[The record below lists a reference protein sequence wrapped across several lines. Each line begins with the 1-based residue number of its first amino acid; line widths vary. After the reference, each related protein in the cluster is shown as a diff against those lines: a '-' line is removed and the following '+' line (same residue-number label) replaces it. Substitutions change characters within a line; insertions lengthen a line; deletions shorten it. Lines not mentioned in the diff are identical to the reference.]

1 MNALINKLNTA
12 QQQAVCSE
20 SSRLLVLAGAGSGKT
35 RVLVHR
41 IAWLIQNQGLAPH
54 NILAVTFT
62 NKAAAEMRH
71 RIEDLLKRPLG
82 AMWVGTF
89 HGVAHRLLR
98 SHWQDAGLP
107 ENFQILD
114 QDDQLRLVKRII
126 RSMDLDE
133 TRFPPK
139 QLQWY
144 INQQKDEGRRARHI
158 DHGNDPIERV
168 WVEVYQQYQ
177 EACDRGGMV
186 DFAELLLR
194 SHELWL
200 QKPNL
205 LAHYQQR
212 FRHLLVD
219 EFQDTNAVQ
228 YAWLR
233 VLAGKSS
240 DITIV
245 GDDDQSIYGWRGARI
260 ENIQSFSSDFG
271 GAEIV
276 RLEQNYR
283 STATILK
290 AANGVIANNGGR
302 LGKNLWTDG
311 ANGEPISLY
320 AGFNEV
326 DEARFTVERIES
338 YIKEDYQR
346 SDIAILYRSNAQ
358 SRVLE
363 EALIRASVPYR
374 IYGGHKFFERLEI
387 KNALAYL
394 RLICHRHDD
403 AAYERVIN
411 TPTRG
416 IGDKT
421 VDKIR
426 QIARERKQ
434 SLWETSLEMLT
445 HKLLPSRAANNLR
458 DFMGLVERLDQDTRA
473 LCLSEQTD
481 YVIHQSG
488 LLEFHKNE
496 KGEKAQSRVE
506 NLQELIAATQEFS
519 SDDNESVTLF
529 DFLDHAALEAGDN
542 QADDVQDAVQLMTLH
557 AAKGLEFPVVFLN
570 GVEEG
575 LFPAKQSAEEPGRLE
590 EERRL
595 CYVGITRAKEKLFIT
610 HAESRRLFGSESMN
624 PPSRFI
630 REIPAECL
638 EEVRLNSTITRP
650 VSFHSGKPKA
660 KATWASV
667 GSGLPYALGQRV
679 LHRKFGEGVVLRIE
693 GQGGSAQ
700 VQVMFDGVGEKRLVA
715 QYAKLEVI

>member
-1 MNALINKLNTA
+1 
-12 QQQAVCSE
+12 
-20 SSRLLVLAGAGSGKT
+20 
-35 RVLVHR
+35 
-41 IAWLIQNQGLAPH
+41 
-54 NILAVTFT
+54 
-62 NKAAAEMRH
+62 
-71 RIEDLLKRPLG
+71 
-82 AMWVGTF
+82 
-89 HGVAHRLLR
+89 
-98 SHWQDAGLP
+98 
-107 ENFQILD
+107 NFQILD
-114 QDDQLRLVKRII
+114 QDDQLRMIKRIV
-126 RSMDLDE
+126 RSLDLDE
-133 TRFPPK
+133 SRFPPK

-144 INQQKDEGRRARHI
+144 INQQKDEGRRAAHI
-158 DHGNDPIERV
+158 DHRNDPVERV
-168 WVEVYQQYQ
+168 WAEVYQQYQ

-200 QKPNL
+200 QKPAL

-233 VLAGKSS
+233 VLAGKSC

-260 ENIQSFSSDFG
+260 ENIQRFSDDFG

-302 LGKNLWTDG
+302 LGKSLWTDG
-311 ANGEPISLY
+311 ATGDPVSLY

-326 DEARFTVERIES
+326 DEARFTVERIEH

-363 EALIRASVPYR
+363 EALIRTGIPYR

-403 AAYERVIN
+403 AAFERVIN

-426 QIARERKQ
+426 KLARERKQ
-434 SLWETSLEMLT
+434 SLWESALEMLS
-445 HKLLPSRAANNLR
+445 HKLLPARAANSLR
-458 DFMGLVERLDQDTRA
+458 DFMGLIEKLEQDTRA
-473 LCLSEQTD
+473 FCLSEQTE
-481 YVIHQSG
+481 YVIQQSG
-488 LLEFHKNE
+488 LMDFHKNE
-496 KGEKAQSRVE
+496 KGEKAQSRVD
-506 NLQELIAATQEFS
+506 NLQELVAATQEFS
-519 SDDNESVTLF
+519 SDEAESATLF
-529 DFLDHAALEAGDN
+529 DFLDHAALEAGEN
-542 QADDVQDAVQLMTLH
+542 QAEDTQDAVQLMTLH
-557 AAKGLEFPVVFLN
+557 AAKGLEFPIVFLN

-575 LFPAKQSAEEPGRLE
+575 LFPARQSAEEPGRLE

-595 CYVGITRAKEKLFIT
+595 CYVGITRAREKLYIT

-630 REIPAECL
+630 REIPADCL
-638 EEVRLNSTITRP
+638 QEVRLNTSVTRP
-650 VSFHSGKPKA
+650 VAFNTPRPKA

-667 GSGLPYALGQRV
+667 GSGLPYNLGQRV
-679 LHRKFGEGVVLRIE
+679 HHKKFGEGVVLRIE
-693 GQGGSAQ
+693 GQGGNAQ